1 MADNLAFI
9 FRDQL
14 AIGEIIDLATDFL
27 GRIAFSL
34 AVNLA
39 GQGRDFSGI
48 FQFRHAD
55 DELWFFCGHPRPLAG
70 F

>member
-1 MADNLAFI
+1 MADDLAFI
-9 FRDQL
+9 FGDQL
-14 AIGEIIDLATDFL
+14 PVCEIIDLTAHFL
-27 GRIAFSL
+27 GRIAFAF

-39 GQGRDFSGI
+39 GQGGDFSGI

-55 DELWFFCGHPRPLAG
+55 DELWFFCGHSRPLAG